1 MSCGLS
7 NKSDPPA
14 PAIVLDDGCL
24 KECDLSC
31 SLLGKLKN
39 FKVIPNIHAML
50 ENKGFPN
57 VNVTYM
63 GGLWVLLTSD
73 VSGTKD
79 KLSNHKGVSSWFSEI
94 SSDSE
99 LFVSDERVIWVSLE
113 GLPLKAMTHNTYSKI
128 VSSWGEFLDEEINA
142 ANLASKR
149 LLIKTKQHTL
159 IKDSVKVIIKGKV
172 YWIRVNEVDSWSPT
186 LKFSENYLSS
196 NNDSEDE
203 GNDGNSELHVNEEDL
218 EEGETTPTN
227 DDPKFPPGFTPDIE
241 IEQRT
246 GEVAAQEHTIERT
259 SQPQKINDDT
269 KEGSSSSLNG
279 NNFTKHIKTGG
290 SILEVMDELVSIG
303 LGHKAKKRWIQEI
316 NHKYGIN
323 FLAIQETKSANIKLF
338 DIKAIWGNYSFD
350 FVTSDAIGYSGGNL
364 CIWDPNVFVKDNVTA
379 SDSFL
384 AIRGTWLLTSLKLL
398 NISVYAPQ
406 DHVEKRMLW
415 EYFLHLIQGWEG
427 EYVLMGDFNE
437 SASKMSKLD
446 RFLVSEGLHS
456 MFPSLSALCLDK
468 NLSDHRPILMREL
481 NTDYGPTPFRIFHSW
496 FSLEGF
502 DNLVKESWSKPVLA
516 EKNSMDRLKKKFQN
530 LKASIKMWR
539 KVEMAQKAKVRWA
552 IEGDENSKFFHGV
565 INKKRSQLAI
575 RGVLVDGEWISETA
589 KVRNEFL
596 MHFSNRFS
604 APPSSKLSLDS
615 QFDKVLS
622 QEQND
627 DLERAISKEEIKST
641 VWDCGTNKLPG
652 PDGFTFEFIRK
663 YWNIICVD
671 IEDAV
676 FHFFNTGTFSQGCN
690 SSFIALILKMQDAK
704 LVKDFR
710 PISLIGCI
718 YKIVTKVLANRLC
731 TIIPDLISDVQ
742 SAFVTNRQILDGPF
756 ILSELLSWY
765 KQKKFQSLIFKV
777 DFEKAFD
784 SIRWDYLDEVLL
796 NFGFGSKWRGW
807 INGCLSSSM
816 GSVLVNG
823 SPTTEFKFYKGLKQG
838 DPLSQF
844 LFILVMESLH
854 LAFTNVLNAGIFKG
868 VTLNELLTLSHFFFA
883 DDAVF
888 VGKWEVS
895 NILAIVNVLKIFHMA
910 SGLKINIHKSK
921 LIRVGVSKEE
931 VDSAARYVGCSTFT
945 PPFNYLGITLGN
957 NMAKI
962 SSWDDHINKLSTRL
976 SKWKSKLL
984 SIGGRFTLIK
994 SVLSSIPLYHMS
1006 IFKVPMGVLNNME
1019 AIRRN
1024 FLNGVSSYFAFNR
1037 ALLFKWYWRFKS
1049 NESSLWARV
1058 IKAIHWINGS
1068 INGFKKPMHRSPWSV
1083 IICEINSLANK
1094 GINLLQ
1100 FVKKKIGNGED
1111 TRFWKDTWHSDVPL
1125 KNLYPRV
1132 FALEIVKDV
1141 TVAGKFSDSS
1151 FTLSLR
1157 RYPRGGVEKSQF
1169 DMLCSNLADVTLP
1182 QSRDRWVWN
1191 LDPNGDFS
1199 VKSARDFIDDLMLP
1213 KEGTA
1218 TRWIKYIPLKI
1229 NIFAWRVYLDKLP
1242 TRINISLHGIDIP
1255 NIMCPICNSSVESS
1269 DHLFFSC
1276 KLAKD
1281 LFKKVTRWWELEYV
1295 DIHSYGDWLEWLKS
1309 LKFQNRLKD
1318 IFEAICYVLWWSI
1331 WKHRNQSIFGGMKQR
1346 LETFFDD
1353 IVLLSFT

>member
-1 MSCGLS
+1 MENHHPWKHRSEQLTKSGDKTIESGEIHKISLVSSFLIMGVNYHS
-7 NKSDPPA
+7 NHVSKEDLTHNISKSVFVTNFPDHFTSRDLWNVCVDYGNVVDVFIPHKKLKAGKRFAFVRYIKVVNLECLIGNLCTIWIGRHHLHANAVRFQREPLKTPFQKRYEGAKPNSFASVLKSHAPVHVKSDPPA
-14 PAIVLDDGCL
+14 PVIVLDDECL

-50 ENKGFPN
+50 ENEGFPN

-73 VSGTKD
+73 VSGTKE
-79 KLSNHKGVSSWFSEI
+79 KLSNHKGVSSWFFEI

-99 LFVSDERVIWVSLE
+99 LFVSDERVIWVSFE
-113 GLPLKAMTHNTYSKI
+113 GLPLKVMTHNTYSKI
-128 VSSWGEFLDEEINA
+128 ISSWD
-142 ANLASKR
+142 
-149 LLIKTKQHTL
+149 
-159 IKDSVKVIIKGKV
+159 
-172 YWIRVNEVDSWSPT
+172 
-186 LKFSENYLSS
+186 
-196 NNDSEDE
+196 NDSEDE

-218 EEGETTPTN
+218 EEGEVNHVSESSFMHENSTCRNHAKTTPTN

-241 IEQRT
+241 IEQ
-246 GEVAAQEHTIERT
+246 GT
-259 SQPQKINDDT
+259 S
-269 KEGSSSSLNG
+269 E
-279 NNFTKHIKTGG
+279 NFQAHQTGG
-290 SILEVMDELVSIG
+290 SFLEVMDELVSIG
-303 LGHKAKKRWIQEI
+303 QTMVILWRGCLKNIETIIGSQESSPLIDEFSLMSISMSSGHKAKKRWIQEI

-323 FLAIQETKSANIKLF
+323 FLAIKETKSANIKLF

-350 FVTSDAIGYSGGNL
+350 FVISDAIGYLGGNL

-384 AIRGTWLLTSLKLL
+384 AIRGTWLLTSSKLL
-398 NISVYAPQ
+398 IISVYAPQ
-406 DHVEKRMLW
+406 DPVEKRMLW
-415 EYFLHLIQGWEG
+415 EYFLHIIQGWEG
-427 EYVLMGDFNE
+427 EYVHMGDFNE
-437 SASKMSKLD
+437 VRSEHE
-446 RFLVSEGLHS
+446 RF
-456 MFPSLSALCLDK
+456 
-468 NLSDHRPILMREL
+468 
-481 NTDYGPTPFRIFHSW
+481 
-496 FSLEGF
+496 
-502 DNLVKESWSKPVLA
+502 
-516 EKNSMDRLKKKFQN
+516 
-530 LKASIKMWR
+530 
-539 KVEMAQKAKVRWA
+539 EMAQKAKVRWA

-622 QEQND
+622 KEQND
-627 DLERAISKEEIKST
+627 DFERPISKEEIKSV
-641 VWDCGTNKLPG
+641 VWDC
-652 PDGFTFEFIRK
+652 
-663 YWNIICVD
+663 
-671 IEDAV
+671 
-676 FHFFNTGTFSQGCN
+676 TFSQGCN
-690 SSFIALILKMQDAK
+690 SSFIALIPKMQDAK

-710 PISLIGCI
+710 PISLIRCI
-718 YKIVTKVLANRLC
+718 YKIVTK
-731 TIIPDLISDVQ
+731 
-742 SAFVTNRQILDGPF
+742 ILDGPF
-756 ILSELLSWY
+756 IHSELLSWC

-784 SIRWDYLDEVLL
+784 SIRKDYIDEVLL
-796 NFGFGSKWRGW
+796 NFRFGSKWRGW

-844 LFILVMESLH
+844 LFILVMERLH

-883 DDAVF
+883 DDAIF

-895 NILAIVNVLKIFHMA
+895 NISAIVNVLNIFHMA

-921 LIRVGVSKEE
+921 LMGVGVSKEE
-931 VDSAARYVGCSTFT
+931 VDSAA
-945 PPFNYLGITLGN
+945 
-957 NMAKI
+957 
-962 SSWDDHINKLSTRL
+962 
-976 SKWKSKLL
+976 
-984 SIGGRFTLIK
+984 
-994 SVLSSIPLYHMS
+994 
-1006 IFKVPMGVLNNME
+1006 KVPMGVLNNME

-1024 FLNGVSSYFAFNR
+1024 FLNGVEKADRKICWIGWKKVLAAKKNGGLGVSSYFAFNR

-1058 IKAIHWINGS
+1058 IKAIHGINGS

-1100 FVKKKIGNGED
+1100 FVKKKTGNGED

-1141 TVAGKFSDSS
+1141 TVAGK
-1151 FTLSLR
+1151 
-1157 RYPRGGVEKSQF
+1157 
-1169 DMLCSNLADVTLP
+1169 
-1182 QSRDRWVWN
+1182 
-1191 LDPNGDFS
+1191 
-1199 VKSARDFIDDLMLP
+1199 
-1213 KEGTA
+1213 
-1218 TRWIKYIPLKI
+1218 
-1229 NIFAWRVYLDKLP
+1229 
-1242 TRINISLHGIDIP
+1242 
-1255 NIMCPICNSSVESS
+1255 
-1269 DHLFFSC
+1269 
-1276 KLAKD
+1276 
-1281 LFKKVTRWWELEYV
+1281 
-1295 DIHSYGDWLEWLKS
+1295 
-1309 LKFQNRLKD
+1309 
-1318 IFEAICYVLWWSI
+1318 
-1331 WKHRNQSIFGGMKQR
+1331 
-1346 LETFFDD
+1346 
-1353 IVLLSFT
+1353 